1 MTLSAN
7 WGLVLFMLIIH
18 EYVPY
23 KCSLILIIGI
33 VLLFTGFRH
42 YCTIWTLYI
51 IALIIIGGITFIVLY
66 LACLSSYSI
75 KYWMVYK
82 NTGIALNIG
91 ILIIVTLIL
100 MLITEFINNMYS
112 IILST
117 IWEYVPNLMSVTLYS
132 MLGYMAILVALLSRV
147 LFLPPTL
154 LIVYMPIRE
163 L

>member
-1 MTLSAN
+1 MPNLWAHPVLLRLHWILVKWVTLSAN

-82 NTGIALNIG
+82 NTGIALSRIG
-91 ILIIVTLIL
+91 IMLFL
-100 MLITEFINNMYS
+100 MLRWY
-112 IILST
+112 
-117 IWEYVPNLMSVTLYS
+117 
-132 MLGYMAILVALLSRV
+132 
-147 LFLPPTL
+147 
-154 LIVYMPIRE
+154 
-163 L
+163 